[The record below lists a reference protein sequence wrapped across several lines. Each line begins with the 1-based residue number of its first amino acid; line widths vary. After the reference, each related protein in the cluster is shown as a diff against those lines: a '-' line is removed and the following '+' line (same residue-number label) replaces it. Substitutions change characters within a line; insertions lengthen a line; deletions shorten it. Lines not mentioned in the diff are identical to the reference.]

1 MIQQNQPRFR
11 QRVFGTTMPQ
21 VMTSPSPTLPDDI
34 AETVRR
40 ALAEDVGGGD
50 VTAALV
56 PDGRI
61 ARAQV
66 VTRDD
71 AVLCGGAWFDEVFHQ
86 LDARAR
92 IVWKTPDGTAIRAGQ
107 VLCQIEAPARAILT
121 GERTALNFLQT
132 LSGVATRTHAY
143 IDAVRD
149 TKAIIL
155 DTRKTV
161 PGLRL
166 AQKYAVRCG
175 GGQNHRLGLYDGILI
190 KENHISAAGSVTAAL
205 SAAKAAAQPNVLLEI
220 EVENLMQLREA
231 LAAGAKRILLDNFD
245 LAGLRAVVDETRG
258 RAQLEISGGVTLAN
272 VRALAETG
280 VDFISVGD
288 LTKNITAVDLSLRFE
303 KTLR

>member
-1 MIQQNQPRFR
+1 
-11 QRVFGTTMPQ
+11 MPQ
-21 VMTSPSPTLPDDI
+21 SMTSPSLTLPDDI

-40 ALAEDVGGGD
+40 ALAEDVGNGD
-50 VTAALV
+50 LTAALI
-56 PDGRI
+56 PENQT

-66 VTRDD
+66 VTRED
-71 AVLCGGAWFDEVFHQ
+71 AILCGCAWFDEVFRQ
-86 LDARAR
+86 LDTRVR
-92 IVWKTPDGTAIRAGQ
+92 IAWKTSDGAAIRAGQ
-107 VLCQIEAPARAILT
+107 VLCQIEGPARAILT

-143 IDAVRD
+143 VDAVRG
-149 TKAIIL
+149 TKAVVL

-190 KENHISAAGSVTAAL
+190 KENHIAAAGSITAAL
-205 SAAKAAAQPNVLLEI
+205 DTAKAATKPDVLLEI
-220 EVENLMQLREA
+220 EVENFEQLRAA

-245 LAGLRAVVDETRG
+245 LAGLCAAVDEAHG

-280 VDFISVGD
+280 VDFISIGD
-288 LTKNITAVDLSLRFE
+288 LTKNLTAVDLSLRF
-303 KTLR
+303 KKILR

>member
-1 MIQQNQPRFR
+1 MNTPLA
-11 QRVFGTTMPQ
+11 
-21 VMTSPSPTLPDDI
+21 LPADI

-40 ALAEDVGGGD
+40 ALAEDMGSGD
-50 VTAALV
+50 LTAALI
-56 PDGRI
+56 PDDRT

-66 VTRDD
+66 VTRED
-71 AVLCGGAWFDEVFHQ
+71 AILCGCAWFDEVFRQ
-86 LDARAR
+86 LDTRVR
-92 IVWKTPDGTAIRAGQ
+92 ITWKTPDGETIRAGQ
-107 VLCQIEAPARAILT
+107 TLCQIEGPARAILT

-132 LSGVATRTHAY
+132 LSGVATRTRAY
-143 IDAVRD
+143 VDAVRG
-149 TKAIIL
+149 TKAVVL

-190 KENHISAAGSVTAAL
+190 KENHIAAAGSITAAL
-205 SAAKAAAQPNVLLEI
+205 NAAKAAAKPNVLMEI
-220 EVENLMQLREA
+220 EVENFAQLREA

-245 LAGLRAVVDETRG
+245 LARLRAAVSETRG
-258 RAQLEISGGVTLAN
+258 RVQLEVSGGVTLAN

-280 VDFISVGD
+280 VDYISIGD
-288 LTKNITAVDLSLRFE
+288 LTKNLTAVDLSLRFE